1 MKKIIEGFF
10 YRMIKSYEFWGL
22 IVLLVCS
29 CIYINADMFANE
41 TSLHGPFYVEENEVG
56 RDVSGD
62 EVKAYQ
68 FAATGVSAADA
79 YKYGCEPIAQESF
92 DKLLRPGAQT
102 SDEVFFLLKGI
113 SSLNLIPTIL
123 IVLFIPIFFGRMF
136 SDGTLKNLISCGH
149 GKGKIYLASLI
160 FSFALDLFMFLFNMI
175 VYLIMIP
182 INGWKPPVYLP
193 VVLMM
198 FAISVAMMFTITSVV
213 LAVLYASSKKTAS
226 FVAGFILAMLLFFPV
241 TLLTFETID
250 ISYVPEE
257 NSQEHLDEYR
267 EIFMEEGGNAFTYK
281 YDLSSGMMCIY
292 YGDRLIVPT
301 GGSAL
306 SPAVKN
312 TMLAV
317 FYLDPTSCTQLLK
330 HAEFSPY
337 MAYRDGLMA
346 ISVASNIF
354 WLLLSTAVGI
364 IVFKKREIHC

>member
-41 TSLHGPFYVEENEVG
+41 TSLHGPFYIEVDG
-56 RDVSGD
+56 VGKDVSGD

-68 FAATGVSAADA
+68 FAATGVSASDA
-79 YKYGCEPIAQESF
+79 YKFGNEPIAQDSF
-92 DKLLRPGAQT
+92 DKLLPAGNQS
-102 SDEVFFLLKGI
+102 SDEIFFLIKGI

-123 IVLFIPIFFGRMF
+123 MVLFIPIFFGRMF

-160 FSFALDLFMFLFNMI
+160 FSFALDMVMFLFNMI

-198 FAISVAMMFTITSVV
+198 FAISVAMMLAITSVA

-226 FVAGFILAMLLFFPV
+226 FVAGFILALLLFFPV
-241 TLLTFETID
+241 TLLAID
-250 ISYVPEE
+250 RIDMSYVLDE
-257 NSQEHLDEYR
+257 NEQEHLEEYR
-267 EIFMEEGGNAFTYK
+267 DILAEKGGNAFTYK
-281 YDLSSGMMCIY
+281 CDPAAGTIIVY
-292 YGDRLIVPT
+292 YGDRIIIPA
-301 GGSAL
+301 GNSSL

-312 TMLAV
+312 TLLAV

-330 HAEFSPY
+330 HAQFSPY
-337 MAYRDGLMA
+337 MAYRDGLMT
-346 ISVASNIF
+346 ISIASNIF